1 MPLQRE
7 ALQLLCR
14 DCLLVE
20 KLENLWQW
28 LPGRLKESRL
38 LSAALMA
45 IQVRW
50 TGQVQQEAEVALAP
64 ACGLEVVVW
73 T

>member
-7 ALQLLCR
+7 ALQLWHR

-20 KLENLWQW
+20 KLEPVCQW
-28 LPGRLKESRL
+28 LPGRLEESRM
-38 LSAALMA
+38 LSAASMA
-45 IQVRW
+45 SQVGW
-50 TGQVQQEAEVALAP
+50 TGQVPQEVEGALAQ
-64 ACGLEVVVW
+64 AFGLEAVEW